1 MPVYPLS
8 KELIM
13 LKYIGIGANELDT
26 YLDYALLS
34 IVAIYL
40 YDAMPSEMGLLGAC
54 FALPFLFSSNFLGKL
69 LDNGYTHHWRS
80 FFFTVNSFV
89 TPVFILTGSVY
100 GLLAI
105 AFIKTTVRCGLS
117 ISNVKL
123 NENDDESKRFYEI
136 YGYLINF
143 SRILVPVAVVALY
156 NLSGIWSVI
165 VFSSSLNALSLLCEL
180 ISLRRKEPDEHSGK
194 NKNTKEEKNYSFTR
208 EMKNSKNLFYLV
220 SGYTVANFAFFLS
233 NDMLGLFFKHIGENE
248 NSIGLI
254 ISLLGIGGVIGTKT
268 ASLLNKKLTSVV
280 ILTTSVMINTLSFAI
295 FGFVSGNIASVYI
308 FYGSIILIGISSG
321 VTFFSIRFGVREIIG
336 FKNVGKATG
345 TIQMISSVVAITMP
359 LIGGYIANVLSL
371 ETTFRITSSILLA
384 LLLVMSW
391 NIYSSKQ
398 KVNTH
403 EQSTKNE

>member
-1 MPVYPLS
+1 MPVYPHR

-13 LKYIGIGANELDT
+13 LKYISIGANELDT

-40 YDAMPSEMGLLGAC
+40 YEATPSEMGLLGAC
-54 FALPFLFSSNFLGKL
+54 FALPFLFSSGFFGKL
-69 LDNGYTHHWRS
+69 LDNGQTHQWRS
-80 FFFTVNSFV
+80 FFFIVNSFV
-89 TPVFILTGSVY
+89 TPVFVLTGSVY

-156 NLSGIWSVI
+156 NSFGLWEVI
-165 VFSSSLNALSLLCEL
+165 LFSSSLNVSSLICEL
-180 ISLRRKEPDEHSGK
+180 VSLRL
-194 NKNTKEEKNYSFTR
+194 NKKEEHTGEKKNVYEEKKFSFATS
-208 EMKNSKNLFYLV
+208 MKKNKNLFYLV
-220 SGYTVANFAFFLS
+220 SGYTIANFAFFLS
-233 NDMLGLFFKHIGENE
+233 NDMLGLFFKNIGENE

-254 ISLLGIGGVIGTKT
+254 ISLLGIGGVIGTKF

-280 ILTTSVMINTLSFAI
+280 ILTTSVMINTFSFAI
-295 FGFVSGNIASVYI
+295 FGFVSGDMVSIYVY
-308 FYGSIILIGISSG
+308 YGCIILIGISSG
-321 VTFFSIRFGVREIIG
+321 VTFFSIRYGVRVIIG

-359 LIGGYIANVLSL
+359 LVGGYIANVLSL
-371 ETTFRITSSILLA
+371 EITFRITSIILLA
-384 LLLVMSW
+384 LLLVMSL
-391 NIYSSKQ
+391 NIYSSKLRI
-398 KVNTH
+398 NTN
-403 EQSTKNE
+403 EQPTKNE